1 MINGQR
7 PPPRTLVGRL
17 VGGPVGFRRLLERR
31 GPTWIKIGQYLA
43 LQPDLI
49 SREYAD
55 ELMRL
60 FDRVPPV
67 PWAVARQV
75 IFDDLGAYPEDLFAS
90 IDTEPVGSGAVAQ
103 TYRARLKDGDEVAVK
118 VQRPGIRAQVERD
131 LGRIRMLTRLI
142 DAAGISLAVSPRDL
156 AEELRDWMLA
166 EIDFRHS
173 LANVTVLHRLAEDSD
188 IERIPR
194 PYPELSGP
202 HVETTEFIQG
212 VPLSA
217 VLAAGHDGVAGPWA
231 AAAARIDRERIAE
244 NLLMA
249 TLHQIFRYR
258 FFHADL
264 HPGNL
269 FVFEDST
276 IGYVDFGLCVAWDGT
291 MRERL
296 LRYLDAVYRSDVEQM
311 YRAASE
317 ILTPSED
324 TDMTAFRTEFFSESW
339 RWMSRLRA
347 SGETRPGRPTP
358 DEASPIAEWMIAIMR
373 AARRNGLRVPS
384 GVVSIYRAL
393 LVAESVAHQL
403 EATADLRLVGRRF
416 FERLRTEELYRAL
429 DPSNMRQV
437 ALSGLQLQRDGPG
450 QMRQLLGNLVD
461 GSFTMTV
468 HTFEAPRVRR
478 AWNRRLRM
486 VVLSSLS
493 LGVAILLTRP
503 ELPNEV
509 TVLLS
514 IILAAFYLM
523 IAILWLRLR

>member
-1 MINGQR
+1 MIEPQR
-7 PPPRTLVGRL
+7 PPPRTLMGRL
-17 VGGPVGFRRLLERR
+17 VGGPVGFRRLLERL
-31 GPTWIKIGQYLA
+31 GPTWIKVGQYLA

-60 FDRVPPV
+60 FDRVTPA
-67 PWAVARQV
+67 PWDVARQV
-75 IFDDLGAYPEDLFAS
+75 IRDDLGAYPEDLFAW
-90 IDTEPVGSGAVAQ
+90 IDTEPIGSGAVAQ
-103 TYRARLKDGDEVAVK
+103 TYRARLRDGDDVAVK
-118 VQRPGIRAQVERD
+118 VQRPGIREQVERD
-131 LGRIRMLTRLI
+131 LGRIRLLTRLI
-142 DAAGISLAVSPRDL
+142 DMAGISTAISPRDL

-173 LANVTVLHRLAEDSD
+173 LANVTVLYRETEDSP

-194 PYPELSGP
+194 PYPLFSGP
-202 HVETTEFIQG
+202 HVETTELIQG

-217 VLAAGHDGVAGPWA
+217 VLEARRGGTGGQWATAVAE
-231 AAAARIDRERIAE
+231 IDREQVAE
-244 NLLMA
+244 NLLAA
-249 TLHQIFRYR
+249 TLRQIFRYR

-269 FVFEDST
+269 FVLEDST

-317 ILTPSED
+317 ILVPSED

-339 RWMSRLRA
+339 RWMARLRA
-347 SGETRPGRPTP
+347 SGETRPGRAG
-358 DEASPIAEWMIAIMR
+358 DEETSPIAEWMIAIMR

-403 EATADLRLVGRRF
+403 EANADLRSVGRRF
-416 FERLRTEELYRAL
+416 FEGLRTEEMYRAL
-429 DPSNMRQV
+429 DPSSLQQV
-437 ALSGLQLQRDGPG
+437 AMSGLQLQRDGPG

-461 GSFTMTV
+461 GSFTVTV

-486 VVLSSLS
+486 VVTAALS
-493 LGVAILLTRP
+493 LGVTILLTRP
-503 ELPNEV
+503 DLPAEV
-509 TVLLS
+509 TILLTILLVVLYS
-514 IILAAFYLM
+514 A
-523 IAILWLRLR
+523 IAILWIRLR

>member
-1 MINGQR
+1 MIEPER
-7 PPPRTLVGRL
+7 PPQRTLLGRL
-17 VGGPVGFRRLLERR
+17 VGGPVGFRRLLERL
-31 GPTWIKIGQYLA
+31 GPTWIKVGQYLA

-55 ELMRL
+55 ELMHL
-60 FDRVPPV
+60 FDRVTPV
-67 PWAVARQV
+67 PWEIARQV
-75 IFDDLGAYPEDLFAS
+75 VHDDLGAYPEELFAS
-90 IDTEPVGSGAVAQ
+90 IETEPIGSGAVAQ
-103 TYRARLKDGDEVAVK
+103 TYRARLRDGDEVAVK
-118 VQRPGIRAQVERD
+118 VQRPGIREQVDRD
-131 LGRIRMLTRLI
+131 LGRIRLLTRLI
-142 DAAGISLAVSPRDL
+142 DIAGISTAVSPRDL
-156 AEELRDWMLA
+156 ADELRDWMLA

-173 LANVTVLHRLAEDSD
+173 LANVTVLHRETEDSP

-202 HVETTEFIQG
+202 RVETTEFIQG

-217 VLAAGHDGVAGPWA
+217 VIQAGRGGSAGPWA
-231 AAAARIDRERIAE
+231 AAVAEIDREQVAE
-244 NLLMA
+244 NLLAA
-249 TLHQIFRYR
+249 TLRQIFRYR

-269 FVFEDST
+269 FVLEDST

-317 ILTPSED
+317 ILVPSEE

-347 SGETRPGRPTP
+347 SGETRPGRSAEDDT
-358 DEASPIAEWMIAIMR
+358 SPIAEWMIAIMR
-373 AARRNGLRVPS
+373 TARRNGLRVPS

-403 EATADLRLVGRRF
+403 EASTDLRSVGRRF
-416 FERLRTEELYRAL
+416 FERLATEELYRAL
-429 DPSNMRQV
+429 DPSSLQRM

-450 QMRQLLGNLVD
+450 QMRQLLGNLID
-461 GSFTMTV
+461 GSFTVTV

-486 VVLSSLS
+486 VVTAALS
-493 LGVAILLTRP
+493 LGVTILLTRP
-503 ELPNEV
+503 DLPTEV
-509 TVLLS
+509 TVLLTILLFGLYC
-514 IILAAFYLM
+514 IIAV
-523 IAILWLRLR
+523 LWVRLR

>member
-1 MINGQR
+1 MIDSER
-7 PPPRTLVGRL
+7 PRRRTLTGRL
-17 VGGPVGFRRLLERR
+17 VGGPVGFRRALERL
-31 GPTWIKIGQYLA
+31 GPTWIKVGQYLA

-60 FDRVPPV
+60 FDRVPPA
-67 PWAVARQV
+67 PWEVARQV
-75 IFDDLGAYPEDLFAS
+75 IRDDLGAYPEELFAS
-90 IDTEPVGSGAVAQ
+90 IDPEPIGSGAVAQ
-103 TYRARLKDGDEVAVK
+103 TYRARLRDGDEVAVK
-118 VQRPGIRAQVERD
+118 VQRPGVRAQVERD
-131 LGRIRMLTRLI
+131 LGRIRLLTRLL
-142 DAAGISLAVSPRDL
+142 DVSGIALAVSPRDL
-156 AEELRDWMLA
+156 ADELRDWMLA

-173 LANVTVLHRLAEDSD
+173 LANVTVLYRVTADSHL
-188 IERIPR
+188 ERIPM

-202 HVETTEFIQG
+202 HVETTELIQG

-217 VLAAGHDGVAGPWA
+217 VLAAKRGEAVGQMTEALAEV
-231 AAAARIDRERIAE
+231 DREQVAE
-244 NLLMA
+244 NLLAA
-249 TLHQIFRYR
+249 TLRQIFRYR

-269 FVFEDST
+269 FVLEDST

-296 LRYLDAVYRSDVEQM
+296 LRYLGAVYQSDVEQM

-317 ILTPSED
+317 ILVPSED

-347 SGETRPGRPTP
+347 SGETRPGRSTD
-358 DEASPIAEWMIAIMR
+358 DEPSPIAEWMIAIMR

-384 GVVSIYRAL
+384 GIVSIYRAL

-403 EATADLRLVGRRF
+403 EATADLRRVGRRF
-416 FERLRTEELYRAL
+416 FENLRTEEIFRAL
-429 DPSNMRQV
+429 DPSALQQV
-437 ALSGLQLQRDGPG
+437 AISGLQLQRDGPG

-461 GSFTMTV
+461 GSFTVTV

-486 VVLSSLS
+486 VVTATLSV
-493 LGVAILLTRP
+493 GVTILLTRP
-503 ELPNEV
+503 ELPGQV
-509 TVLLS
+509 SVLLTVVLVGLY
-514 IILAAFYLM
+514 IM
-523 IAILWLRLR
+523 IAVQWLRLR

>member
-1 MINGQR
+1 MTATR
-7 PPPRTLVGRL
+7 WR
-17 VGGPVGFRRLLERR
+17 
-31 GPTWIKIGQYLA
+31 
-43 LQPDLI
+43 
-49 SREYAD
+49 SR
-55 ELMRL
+55 
-60 FDRVPPV
+60 
-67 PWAVARQV
+67 
-75 IFDDLGAYPEDLFAS
+75 S
-90 IDTEPVGSGAVAQ
+90 SG
-103 TYRARLKDGDEVAVK
+103 
-118 VQRPGIRAQVERD
+118 PGIRVQVERD
-131 LGRIRMLTRLI
+131 LGRIRLLTRLI
-142 DAAGISLAVSPRDL
+142 DMAGISAAVSPRDL

-173 LANVTVLHRLAEDSD
+173 LANVTVLYRETEDSP

-202 HVETTEFIQG
+202 RVETTELIRG

-217 VLAAGHDGVAGPWA
+217 VIEARRGGLPGPWA
-231 AAAARIDRERIAE
+231 AEIAELDLEKIAE
-244 NLLMA
+244 NLLTA
-249 TLHQIFRYR
+249 TLRQIFRYR

-269 FVFEDST
+269 FVLEDET

-317 ILTPSED
+317 ILVPSEE

-347 SGETRPGRPTP
+347 SGETRPGRPLDE

-403 EATADLRLVGRRF
+403 EANADLRSVGRRF
-416 FERLRTEELYRAL
+416 FEGLGTEEMYRAL
-429 DPSNMRQV
+429 ESSNLQRIAMS
-437 ALSGLQLQRDGPG
+437 ALQLQRDGPG

-461 GSFTMTV
+461 GSFTVTV

-486 VVLSSLS
+486 VVAAALS
-493 LGVAILLTRP
+493 LGVTILLTRP
-503 ELPNEV
+503 DLPTEV
-509 TVLLS
+509 TVLLT
-514 IILAAFYLM
+514 IVLVALYGIVAV
-523 IAILWLRLR
+523 LWMRLR